1 MRKLF
6 ITPILAL
13 LMLQPLN
20 ASAQLTPWTD
30 FEPGEEIYN
39 VTMVKV
45 NPNMILDYMEGL
57 TKTWVVA
64 NEIAKELGHIK
75 DYAIYQSELPQS
87 GDFNLMLV
95 VEFASTEDLAPSK
108 ARYEEFMKKMG
119 ESRSDEIADFAQK
132 NYPSMREITGE
143 YNLRKINLK

>member
-13 LMLQPLN
+13 LMLQPLD

-119 ESRSDEIADFAQK
+119 ESRSDEISDFAQK